1 MTEEFKKAYADA
13 YPDRVAKYVADHG
26 GTQVWKAGK
35 NSAAR
40 IGELELEVQRLRRV
54 LLTVAADGD
63 QVLKGYIMSQLG

>member
-1 MTEEFKKAYADA
+1 MTEEFKKAYVDA
-13 YPDRVAKYVADHG
+13 YPARLAEYVADHD
-26 GTQVWKAGK
+26 GTQVWEAGK

-63 QVLKGYIMSQLG
+63 PVLKGYIMSQLG